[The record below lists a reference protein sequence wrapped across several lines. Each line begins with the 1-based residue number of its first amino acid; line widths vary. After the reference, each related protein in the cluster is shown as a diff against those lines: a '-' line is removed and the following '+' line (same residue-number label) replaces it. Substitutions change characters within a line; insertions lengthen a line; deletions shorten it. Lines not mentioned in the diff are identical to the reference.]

1 MRVLFVTEDLA
12 NGGSER
18 VISVLA
24 NGFAEEHEPAVAA
37 IRWDKVTYKLDS
49 RVKYYPFK
57 DDNKGKIQRTIGRF
71 LFLIHTINEYKPDVV
86 VAFDTIPISYS
97 YICCKLT
104 KQKLVVSERAD
115 PERHKGRGIIS
126 KLYFKAFEKSEG
138 AVFQTE
144 DAKQYFS
151 SDIQKKSDVIPN
163 PINDEFV
170 TERYRGEKTPE
181 IVTACRL
188 TEQKNIKLFI
198 DIVSEVVKKHPKY
211 KGIVYGEGPDIE
223 GLKAYTKDKKTEE
236 NIIFTG
242 KVSNIKERICK
253 SQFYLCTSDFE
264 GISNSMLEA
273 MALGL
278 NVVSTDCPMGGARM
292 AITSGVDGVLF
303 PVGDKKA
310 GTAAIIYLIEN
321 HQKSEEISEEAVKIS
336 NRWSSKKITG
346 KWIEYLKTII
356 TKAI

>member
-24 NGFAEEHEPAVAA
+24 NGFAAEHESAVVA
-37 IRWDKVTYKLDS
+37 IRWDKVVYTLDEK
-49 RVKYYPFK
+49 VKYYPFL
-57 DDNKGKIQRTIGRF
+57 DDKAGKVKRTIGRF
-71 LFLIHTINEYKPDVV
+71 TFLCHAIRDFKPDVV

-97 YICCKLT
+97 YVCCRLT

-126 KLYFKAFEKSEG
+126 TFYFKAFDKSEG

-144 DAKQYFS
+144 DAQHYFNERV
-151 SDIQKKSDVIPN
+151 QKKSVVIPN

-170 TERYRGEKTPE
+170 AERYQGERTKE

-188 TEQKNIKLFI
+188 TAQKNIRLFI
-198 DIVSEVVKKHPKY
+198 DIVTEVAKKYPQY
-211 KGIVYGEGPDIE
+211 KGIVYGEGPDLDK
-223 GLKAYTKDKKTEE
+223 LKAYAKEKNAEE
-236 NIIFTG
+236 NIVFAG
-242 KVSNIKERICK
+242 KVSNIKERIYK

-292 AITSGVDGVLF
+292 AITSGTDGMLF
-303 PVGDKKA
+303 PVGDKNA
-310 GTAAIIYLIEN
+310 GVEALNQIIESPELSQSMGEAAT
-321 HQKSEEISEEAVKIS
+321 KICE
-336 NRWSSKKITG
+336 RWSSKKITS
-346 KWIEYLKTII
+346 KWIEYLKTING
-356 TKAI
+356 KAE

>member
-24 NGFAEEHEPAVAA
+24 NGFAEEHESAVAA

-49 RVKYYPFK
+49 KVKYYPFK

-71 LFLIHTINEYKPDVV
+71 SFLIHTIREFKPDIV

-97 YICCKLT
+97 YVCCKLT

-126 KLYFKAFEKSEG
+126 ILYFKAFEKSSG

-144 DAKQYFS
+144 DAKHYFS
-151 SDIQKKSDVIPN
+151 PNTQQKSIVIPN

-170 TERYRGEKTPE
+170 TERYHGERAKE

-188 TEQKNIKLFI
+188 TAQKNIRLFI
-198 DIVSEVVKKHPKY
+198 DIVSEVTKKYPDY
-211 KGIVYGEGPDIE
+211 KGIVYGEGPDLE
-223 GLKAYTKDKKTEE
+223 KLQAYAKEQNAEE
-236 NIIFTG
+236 YIVFAG
-242 KVSNIKERICK
+242 KVSNIKEKIYK

-278 NVVSTDCPMGGARM
+278 NVISTDCPMGGARM
-292 AITSGVDGVLF
+292 AITSGIDGMLF
-303 PVGDKKA
+303 PVGDKER
-310 GTAAIIYLIEN
+310 GTAAIIHLIEDPL
-321 HQKSEEISEEAVKIS
+321 KSEAIGEETVKICD
-336 NRWSSKKITG
+336 RWSSRKITAE
-346 KWIEYLKTII
+346 WIEYLSTL
-356 TKAI
+356 TMKAI